1 MKNKVT
7 PFLLFVLMMT
17 FSCYDTGHST
27 NEETADDLIFP
38 KGELITNKNF
48 TGEAYLQM
56 LIDADSINT
65 NSVGSVT
72 FLPGA
77 RTRWHTHP
85 AGQIILGLDG
95 VGYYQELG
103 KPKEIIRKGDAIKCP
118 PGNPHWPG
126 ASSDSHFVQVAIS
139 GREKGEVVWMDEV
152 TDKEY
157 HESFKR

>member
-48 TGEAYLQM
+48 TGEACLQM

-65 NSVGSVT
+65 N
-72 FLPGA
+72 
-77 RTRWHTHP
+77 
-85 AGQIILGLDG
+85 
-95 VGYYQELG
+95 
-103 KPKEIIRKGDAIKCP
+103 
-118 PGNPHWPG
+118 
-126 ASSDSHFVQVAIS
+126 
-139 GREKGEVVWMDEV
+139 
-152 TDKEY
+152 
-157 HESFKR
+157 